1 MVMFY
6 LAGTYCN
13 SFETTISFHDRCKK
27 VSEFSDLRITY
38 PSLLVE
44 NSCPKLDIIS
54 TSDNGFFEIL
64 LITNNVSALFIDSWE
79 VSLLRNSI
87 KNKIPNLW
95 DWGCWKID
103 EIILHLLSRRV
114 CRYGSIWLSWIKITV
129 ARQPWDFTK
138 FPPNKRQ
145 IAKII

>member
-1 MVMFY
+1 MSKFSSDWINFSVILTSSPKNMIGFNVII
-6 LAGTYCN
+6 LWDLDFFSPTEWLFFLLKIRG
-13 SFETTISFHDRCKK
+13 K

-44 NSCPKLDIIS
+44 NSCPELDIIS

-64 LITNNVSALFIDSWE
+64 LITNNVSVLFIGSWE
-79 VSLLRNSI
+79 ISLLRNSI

-95 DWGCWKID
+95 DWGCWIID

-114 CRYGSIWLSWIKITV
+114 CRYGSIWLS
-129 ARQPWDFTK
+129 
-138 FPPNKRQ
+138 
-145 IAKII
+145 